1 MITKKPGKCCDR
13 TFLSY
18 IIETGDAA
26 WGRSQSQ
33 TRLIKE
39 QQMFT
44 ADAMIDTVQTGKKT
58 MVNTFVTNET
68 VKDAMIK
75 FIDAQADYTK
85 KAIKAGTDTF
95 TVLTAE
101 AVKAAQ
107 EAMKFDYTKFGE
119 GVMKAYTAQTA
130 KTK

>member
-1 MITKKPGKCCDR
+1 
-13 TFLSY
+13 
-18 IIETGDAA
+18 
-26 WGRSQSQ
+26 
-33 TRLIKE
+33 
-39 QQMFT
+39 MFT
-44 ADAMIDTVQTGKKT
+44 ADALIDTVQTGKKT
-58 MVNTFVTNET
+58 VVNTFVTNET

-85 KAIKAGTDTF
+85 KAIKANTDTL

-119 GVMKAYTAQTA
+119 GVMKAYTAQSSKA
-130 KTK
+130 K